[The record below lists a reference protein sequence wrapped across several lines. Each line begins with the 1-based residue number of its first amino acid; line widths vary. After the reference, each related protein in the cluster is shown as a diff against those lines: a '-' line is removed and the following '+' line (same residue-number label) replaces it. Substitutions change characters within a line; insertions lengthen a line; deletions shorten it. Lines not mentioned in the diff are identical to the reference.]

1 MAKIASINSIQV
13 RNNIHKTL
21 TPPIKNINIP
31 KVLNPKEIFPI
42 FPTAM
47 GANISTFLKDFRK
60 TEEYN
65 YYQLKTDKTTG
76 EPYKPDIFQSA
87 AAMNL
92 FLGNDVLVTAPTGTG
107 KTAIAEYIITKNFL
121 DGKKTFYTTPLKA
134 LSNEKFAEF
143 QKLYG
148 KENVGLLTG
157 DTKINIDAPIMVMT
171 AEIYKN
177 MVTADMFK
185 DCNCQNEKH
194 SMPKDLKTVIFDELQ
209 YLGDVDRGGVW
220 EQSIMFTPKDVQI
233 LSLSATIGNNKE
245 INQWISEVKGFKNT
259 VVNPKDNYIPNINTV
274 QKEAVLINV
283 PSKNRHVP
291 LNYELESIAADL
303 RIPKAKSKHAK
314 IEARKRA
321 AHDTQTISAKP
332 GEESYNFLT
341 ARLRKMDKLPAIYFI
356 FSKKESHKLLKYFVE
371 NGEVLTNIDEREEI
385 ENILRRYKKE
395 GVYLGESLDTTALL
409 SGYATHNAGMLPSQ
423 KKLVEELFQKKL
435 IKVVLAT
442 ETLSAGINMPARTV
456 VISSPRKPSSTSDAE
471 NDGKRFITPNEFH
484 QMAGRA
490 GRRGIDTEGF
500 CYSLNCN
507 EAQKNVYE
515 KLIVSP
521 ANSLESNLDI
531 DYAFIVNYMSAF
543 KNNDDLNYIFGKSLF
558 AHDFRG
564 GLDKEKLS
572 KIVDNIKLKQEILKD
587 NYFVDENGEVLH
599 KGKLIGKLNG
609 YEQIPIIN
617 LIDEKVFEHLNPV
630 QIAGIVGGL
639 ANIEHRDI
647 DNYIDKGYDYELIDD
662 SEFIITAD
670 KVISEVKDFEKYR
683 DKLTPDQVLDIDYNA
698 MAHLYAWADLNNN
711 CAKSRK
717 NWSTLYSGSL
727 KYTIK
732 DEGTLFKEIVS
743 TIDMLKQLCEVAD
756 EGEKI
761 SITERDIQYYKD
773 LKIKLMEAINLIQ
786 REPTDVSKI

>member
-1 MAKIASINSIQV
+1 
-13 RNNIHKTL
+13 
-21 TPPIKNINIP
+21 
-31 KVLNPKEIFPI
+31 
-42 FPTAM
+42 
-47 GANISTFLKDFRK
+47 
-60 TEEYN
+60 
-65 YYQLKTDKTTG
+65 
-76 EPYKPDIFQSA
+76 
-87 AAMNL
+87 
-92 FLGNDVLVTAPTGTG
+92 
-107 KTAIAEYIITKNFL
+107 
-121 DGKKTFYTTPLKA
+121 
-134 LSNEKFAEF
+134 
-143 QKLYG
+143 
-148 KENVGLLTG
+148 
-157 DTKINIDAPIMVMT
+157 
-171 AEIYKN
+171 
-177 MVTADMFK
+177 
-185 DCNCQNEKH
+185 
-194 SMPKDLKTVIFDELQ
+194 
-209 YLGDVDRGGVW
+209 
-220 EQSIMFTPKDVQI
+220 
-233 LSLSATIGNNKE
+233 
-245 INQWISEVKGFKNT
+245 
-259 VVNPKDNYIPNINTV
+259 
-274 QKEAVLINV
+274 
-283 PSKNRHVP
+283 
-291 LNYELESIAADL
+291 
-303 RIPKAKSKHAK
+303 
-314 IEARKRA
+314 
-321 AHDTQTISAKP
+321 
-332 GEESYNFLT
+332 
-341 ARLRKMDKLPAIYFI
+341 
-356 FSKKESHKLLKYFVE
+356 
-371 NGEVLTNIDEREEI
+371 
-385 ENILRRYKKE
+385 
-395 GVYLGESLDTTALL
+395 
-409 SGYATHNAGMLPSQ
+409 
-423 KKLVEELFQKKL
+423 
-435 IKVVLAT
+435 
-442 ETLSAGINMPARTV
+442 
-456 VISSPRKPSSTSDAE
+456 E